1 MKPRSKRAL
10 AIVCGLVAL
19 GIALGSLGIL
29 APAHA
34 AIPWQQQTA
43 TGAEGSAG

>member
-1 MKPRSKRAL
+1 MTKIL
-10 AIVCGLVAL
+10 FTGLVAL